1 MEKEQRLDLIK
12 LAIER
17 LLDENKNKQSS
28 DRSYIHDCDENG
40 DRTLLH
46 DLLSQ
51 IESLK
56 EGTESEELASALDN
70 LKSKAKNS
78 DDDDDDDD
86 DEFSREDIVKEL
98 KKVKRQNVLTQ
109 CLVSVMIVVTVVWQL
124 SEVSI
129 MLNVKDQISH
139 PFRFLGS
146 LISGAL
152 KRPKTIVENS
162 PKQEHDEASMLPTL
176 QIPELPHMDLQ

>member
-1 MEKEQRLDLIK
+1 MEKEQRLELIK

-56 EGTESEELASALDN
+56 ERTKEGTESEKLASALDN

-78 DDDDDDDD
+78 DD

-162 PKQEHDEASMLPTL
+162 SKQEHDEASMLPPL
-176 QIPELPHMDLQ
+176 QIPELHHMGLQ

>member
-1 MEKEQRLDLIK
+1 MDSKF
-12 LAIER
+12 
-17 LLDENKNKQSS
+17 ENQ
-28 DRSYIHDCDENG
+28 IHFPQH
-40 DRTLLH
+40 R
-46 DLLSQ
+46 Q
-51 IESLK
+51 IESLKERTK

-78 DDDDDDDD
+78 DDDDDD

-162 PKQEHDEASMLPTL
+162 SKQEHDEASMLPPL
-176 QIPELPHMDLQ
+176 QIPELHHMGLQ